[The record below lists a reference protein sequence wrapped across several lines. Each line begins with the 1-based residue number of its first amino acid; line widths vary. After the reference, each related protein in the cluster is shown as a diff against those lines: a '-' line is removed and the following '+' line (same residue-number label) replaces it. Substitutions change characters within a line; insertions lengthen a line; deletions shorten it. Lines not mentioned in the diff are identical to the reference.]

1 MRKFVNLF
9 LLSIAVFIAGTLFT
23 GCGEGGDDLILA
35 KVGERNIYASDL
47 NEIFERTNQNFTSF
61 EEEFQHR
68 RMILDSL
75 VIRQLLIIE
84 AYNRNIDKSE
94 EVSGLILSN
103 KDKFLLDIL
112 YLREIE
118 DKAIVEENNIRDY
131 YNKLEYKYRA
141 SHILLATE
149 DSAKMVLDSI
159 QKGGNFEDLA
169 VAYSI
174 DPSAQQNRGD
184 LGFFT
189 WGRMV
194 GAFQEEV
201 IKLNPGEISTP
212 FETRYGWHVVRMVEK
227 TPNESRQSYA
237 NMYESIRE
245 GVSNEMKGE
254 LMQAFRDSLKA
265 RNPVTVDR
273 ATVEYIFHKRQ
284 SLYPPQVL
292 ETMPRNDFDP
302 DQLDRN
308 DKELTLATWQGGQI
322 TLGEYLSRVRQVRSQ
337 MSPPDL
343 DNYKELEDF
352 IFQMNSMDLLANEAR
367 RQGLEDDPE
376 FERKVLRFRELTMA
390 DVMENDSLKLYKT
403 PDEGELRQYYED
415 HIDDFRVDAKIHIH
429 EIMYPTKELAEEYR
443 GKIRTF
449 GKFKEIAAQM
459 TERPG
464 KRKQE
469 GNMGYILEQYYP
481 RLFAEAETTPVGGI
495 GGPVEISNKYSLI
508 YVVDKKA
515 EEIRDFLTVKDNIM
529 NQLEKEKKDEALS
542 EWVEQAKKATDIQ
555 IYENNIRPGIDKTK
569 YASADSTLG

>member
-1 MRKFVNLF
+1 MRKFVKLS
-9 LLSIAVFIAGTLFT
+9 LLLIAVFVTGTLFT
-23 GCGEGGDDLILA
+23 GCGEDGDNLVLA
-35 KVGERNIYASDL
+35 KVGDRNIYASDL
-47 NEIFERTNQNFTSF
+47 NEIFELSNQGFASF

-68 RMILDSL
+68 RIILDSL

-84 AYNRNIDKSE
+84 AYNRNIDKLE
-94 EVSGLILSN
+94 EVSGLVLSN

-112 YLREIE
+112 YVREIE
-118 DKAIVEENNIRDY
+118 DKAIVEENDIRDHY
-131 YNKLEYKYRA
+131 SKLEYKYRA

-159 QKGGNFEDLA
+159 QKGGIFEDLA

-194 GAFQEEV
+194 GTFQEEV
-201 IKLNPGEISTP
+201 IKLNPGEISMP
-212 FETRYGWHVVRMVEK
+212 FETRYGWHIVKMVEK
-227 TPNESRQSYA
+227 TPNEARQSYT
-237 NMYESIRE
+237 NMFESMKE
-245 GVSNEMKGE
+245 SVKNQKKGE
-254 LMQAFRDSLKA
+254 LMQAFRDSLEA

-273 ATVEYIFHKRQ
+273 ATVEYIFHKREN
-284 SLYPPQVL
+284 LYPPQVL

-302 DQLDRN
+302 SQLDRN
-308 DKELTLATWQGGQI
+308 DKELILATWQGGNI
-322 TLGEYLSRVRQVRSQ
+322 TLGEYLSRVRQFRSQ

-343 DNYKELEDF
+343 DDYEELEDF
-352 IFQMNSMDLLANEAR
+352 IFQMNAMDLLANEAR

-376 FERKVLRFRELTMA
+376 FEKKLLKFKELTMA
-390 DVMENDSLKLYKT
+390 DVMENDSLELYQA

-415 HIDDFRVDAKIHIH
+415 HIDDYRVDAKIHVH
-429 EIMYPTKELAEEYR
+429 EIMFPTKELADEYKR
-443 GKIRTF
+443 KIRTF

-481 RLFAEAETTPVGGI
+481 RLYAEAEATPVGGI
-495 GGPVEISNKYSLI
+495 GGPVEINNKYSLI

-515 EEIRDFLTVKDNIM
+515 EEIRDFLTVKENIV

-542 EWVEQAKKATDIQ
+542 EWVEQMKKTIDIQ

-569 YASADSTLG
+569 YASADSTQG